1 MLFHKNKDKDLSNIM
16 KDIYS
21 KDRLVRAVEFLLG
34 IFIVALSYNIF
45 LLPSNTVY
53 GVGGI
58 GVILKKIWNFD
69 PSITIFI
76 SSMLLLIVSYFA
88 LGKAK
93 TVRTIA
99 GSILY
104 PLFVA
109 ATSYYVKYFD
119 LATLEPIVVVIIGAV
134 THGLGIGLI
143 FKAGYTTGGTDILND
158 IVSKYGKVSIGKS
171 MLFTDGLIIL
181 ISLFVFDFPTF
192 IYSVI
197 SLYIIS
203 VMTDKV
209 ILGISQSKT
218 FYIIT
223 DNETTVKNFIMNNL
237 NHGVTVIHGR
247 GGYTG
252 DNQKIIMCTL
262 PTREYYVLKEG
273 LREIDPQAF
282 MIVLPASEVLGHG
295 FSLPGTRFK
304 IMIDHPHTIDYKK

>member
-1 MLFHKNKDKDLSNIM
+1 MLFHRNKDVDLSTIL
-16 KDIYS
+16 DRVYS
-21 KDRLVRAVEFLLG
+21 KDLLVRFSEFILG
-34 IFIVALSYNIF
+34 VFLVAISYNVF

-58 GVILKKIWNFD
+58 GVILKKILNIT
-69 PSITIFI
+69 PALTIFI
-76 SSMLLLIVSYFA
+76 GSMILLVLSMFA
-88 LGKAK
+88 LGKKK
-93 TVRTIA
+93 TLRTVA

-104 PLFVA
+104 PIFVA
-109 ATSYYVKYFD
+109 ATSYYVRYFD
-119 LATLEPIVVVIIGAV
+119 LGTLEPVVVVIIGAV
-134 THGLGIGLI
+134 AHGLGLGLI

-158 IVSKYGKVSIGKS
+158 IVAKYGKVSIGKA

-192 IYSVI
+192 IYSII

-223 DNETTVKNFIMNNL
+223 DNETSVKKFIMNNL
-237 NHGVTVIHGR
+237 NHGVTVLQGR

-262 PTREYYVLKEG
+262 PTREYFILKEG
-273 LREIDPQAF
+273 LKEIDPEAF
-282 MIVLPASEVLGHG
+282 FLVTDAYEVSGG
-295 FSLPGTRFK
+295 A
-304 IMIDHPHTIDYKK
+304 

>member
-1 MLFHKNKDKDLSNIM
+1 MLFHKTKDIDITNIM
-16 KDIYS
+16 RDIYS
-21 KDRLVRAVEFLLG
+21 KDRLMRTVEFLLG
-34 IFIVALSYNIF
+34 ILIVALSYNIF

-58 GVILKKIWNFD
+58 GIILKKIWGIN
-69 PSITIFI
+69 PSISILV
-76 SSMLLLIVSYFA
+76 SSLILLMLSYFT
-88 LGKAK
+88 LGKMK
-93 TVRTIA
+93 TVHTIA

-109 ATSYYVKYFD
+109 TTGYYVKYFD
-119 LATLEPIVVVIIGAV
+119 ISTLEPIVVVLIGAV
-134 THGLGIGLI
+134 THGIGIGLI

-158 IVSKYGKVSIGKS
+158 IVSKYGKVSIGKA
-171 MLFTDGLIIL
+171 MIFTDGAIIL

-218 FYIIT
+218 CYIIT
-223 DNETTVKNFIMNNL
+223 DNETNVKKFIMNNL
-237 NHGVTVIHGR
+237 NHGVTVLHGR

-282 MIVLPASEVLGHG
+282 FLVTDAYEVKGG
-295 FSLPGTRFK
+295 A
-304 IMIDHPHTIDYKK
+304 

>member
-1 MLFHKNKDKDLSNIM
+1 MFFHRNKDVDLSTIL
-16 KDIYS
+16 DRVYS
-21 KDRLVRAVEFLLG
+21 KDLLVRFSEFILG
-34 IFIVALSYNIF
+34 VFLVAISYNVF

-58 GVILKKIWNFD
+58 GVILKKILNIT
-69 PSITIFI
+69 PALTIFI
-76 SSMLLLIVSYFA
+76 GSMLLLALSWFA
-88 LGKAK
+88 LGKKK
-93 TVRTIA
+93 TLRTVA

-104 PLFVA
+104 PIFVA
-109 ATSYYVKYFD
+109 ATSYYVRYFD
-119 LATLEPIVVVIIGAV
+119 LGTLEPVVVVIIGAV
-134 THGLGIGLI
+134 THGLGLGLI

-158 IVSKYGKVSIGKS
+158 IVAKYGKVSIGKA

-192 IYSVI
+192 IYSII

-223 DNETTVKNFIMNNL
+223 DNETSVKKFIMNNL
-237 NHGVTVIHGR
+237 NHGVTVLQGR

-262 PTREYYVLKEG
+262 PTREYFILKEG
-273 LREIDPQAF
+273 LKEIDPEAF
-282 MIVLPASEVLGHG
+282 FLVTDAYEVSGG
-295 FSLPGTRFK
+295 A
-304 IMIDHPHTIDYKK
+304 

>member
-1 MLFHKNKDKDLSNIM
+1 MLFHKNKDIDLSTIL
-16 KDIYS
+16 DRVYS
-21 KDRLVRAVEFLLG
+21 KDLLVRFSEFILG
-34 IFIVALSYNIF
+34 VFLVAISYNVF

-58 GVILKKIWNFD
+58 GVILKKILNIT
-69 PSITIFI
+69 PALTIFI
-76 SSMLLLIVSYFA
+76 GSMILLVLSMFA
-88 LGKAK
+88 LGKKK
-93 TVRTIA
+93 TIRTVA

-104 PLFVA
+104 PIFVA
-109 ATSYYVKYFD
+109 ATSYYVRYFD
-119 LATLEPIVVVIIGAV
+119 LGTLEPVVVVIIGAV
-134 THGLGIGLI
+134 AHGLGLGLI

-158 IVSKYGKVSIGKS
+158 IVAKYGKVSIGKA

-192 IYSVI
+192 IYSII

-223 DNETTVKNFIMNNL
+223 DNETSVKKFIMNNL
-237 NHGVTVIHGR
+237 NHGVTVLQGR

-262 PTREYYVLKEG
+262 PTREYFILKEG
-273 LREIDPQAF
+273 LKEIDPEAF
-282 MIVLPASEVLGHG
+282 FLVTDAYEVSGG
-295 FSLPGTRFK
+295 A
-304 IMIDHPHTIDYKK
+304 

>member
-1 MLFHKNKDKDLSNIM
+1 MLFHRNKDVDLSTIL
-16 KDIYS
+16 DRVYS
-21 KDRLVRAVEFLLG
+21 KDLLVRFSEFILG
-34 IFIVALSYNIF
+34 VFLVAISYNVF

-58 GVILKKIWNFD
+58 GVILKRILNIT
-69 PSITIFI
+69 PALTIFI
-76 SSMLLLIVSYFA
+76 GSMLLLALSWFA
-88 LGKAK
+88 LGKKK
-93 TVRTIA
+93 TLRTVA

-104 PLFVA
+104 PIFVA
-109 ATSYYVKYFD
+109 ATSYYVRYFD
-119 LATLEPIVVVIIGAV
+119 LGTLEPVVVVIIGAV
-134 THGLGIGLI
+134 AHGLGLGLI

-158 IVSKYGKVSIGKS
+158 IVAKYGKVSIGKA

-192 IYSVI
+192 IYSII

-223 DNETTVKNFIMNNL
+223 DNETSVKKFIMNNL
-237 NHGVTVIHGR
+237 NHGVTVLQGR

-262 PTREYYVLKEG
+262 PTREYFILKEG
-273 LREIDPQAF
+273 LKEIDPEAF
-282 MIVLPASEVLGHG
+282 FLVTDAYEVFGG
-295 FSLPGTRFK
+295 A
-304 IMIDHPHTIDYKK
+304 

>member
-1 MLFHKNKDKDLSNIM
+1 MLFHRNKDVDLSTIL
-16 KDIYS
+16 DRVYS
-21 KDRLVRAVEFLLG
+21 KDLLVRFSEFILG
-34 IFIVALSYNIF
+34 VFLVAISYNVF

-58 GVILKKIWNFD
+58 GVILKRILNIT
-69 PSITIFI
+69 PALTIFI
-76 SSMLLLIVSYFA
+76 GSMLLLALSWFA
-88 LGKAK
+88 LGKKK
-93 TVRTIA
+93 TLRTVA

-104 PLFVA
+104 PIFVA
-109 ATSYYVKYFD
+109 ATSYYVRYFD
-119 LATLEPIVVVIIGAV
+119 LGTLEPVVVVIIGAV
-134 THGLGIGLI
+134 AHGLGLGLI

-158 IVSKYGKVSIGKS
+158 IVAKYGKVSIGKA

-192 IYSVI
+192 IYSII

-223 DNETTVKNFIMNNL
+223 DNETSVKKFIMNNL
-237 NHGVTVIHGR
+237 NHGVTVLQGR

-262 PTREYYVLKEG
+262 PTREYFILKEG
-273 LREIDPQAF
+273 LKEIDPEAF
-282 MIVLPASEVLGHG
+282 FLVTDAYEVSGG
-295 FSLPGTRFK
+295 A
-304 IMIDHPHTIDYKK
+304 

>member
-1 MLFHKNKDKDLSNIM
+1 MLFHKNKDVDLSTIL
-16 KDIYS
+16 DRVYS
-21 KDRLVRAVEFLLG
+21 KDLLVRIAEFIAGVFL
-34 IFIVALSYNIF
+34 VAISYNVF

-58 GVILKKIWNFD
+58 GVILKKIFNIT
-69 PSITIFI
+69 PALTIFI
-76 SSMLLLIVSYFA
+76 SSMILLVLSLFT
-88 LGKAK
+88 LGKKK
-93 TVRTIA
+93 TIRTVA

-104 PLFVA
+104 PIFVA
-109 ATSYYVKYFD
+109 ATSYYVRYFD
-119 LATLEPIVVVIIGAV
+119 LGTLEPVVVVIIGAV
-134 THGLGIGLI
+134 THGLGLGLI

-158 IVSKYGKVSIGKS
+158 IVAKYGKVSIGKA
-171 MLFTDGLIIL
+171 MLFTDGLIII

-192 IYSVI
+192 IYSLI

-223 DNETTVKNFIMNNL
+223 DNETSVKKFIMNNL
-237 NHGVTVIHGR
+237 NHGVTVLQGR

-262 PTREYYVLKEG
+262 PTREYFILKEG
-273 LREIDPQAF
+273 LKEIDPGAF
-282 MIVLPASEVLGHG
+282 FLVTDAYEVFGG
-295 FSLPGTRFK
+295 A
-304 IMIDHPHTIDYKK
+304 

>member
-1 MLFHKNKDKDLSNIM
+1 MLFNRKKNVDLNTIL
-16 KDIYS
+16 DRVYS
-21 KDRLVRAVEFLLG
+21 KDLLVRFAEFISGLFL
-34 IFIVALSYNIF
+34 VALSYNVF

-58 GVILKKIWNFD
+58 GVILKKLFNIT
-69 PSITIFI
+69 PALTIFI
-76 SSMLLLIVSYFA
+76 SSMFLLFLSLFT
-88 LGKAK
+88 LGKKK
-93 TVRTIA
+93 TIRTVA

-104 PLFVA
+104 PVFVA
-109 ATSYYVKYFD
+109 ATLYYVSYFD
-119 LATLEPIVVVIIGAV
+119 FGSLEPVVVVIIGAV
-134 THGLGIGLI
+134 THGIGLGLI

-158 IVSKYGKVSIGKS
+158 IVAKYGKVSIGKA

-192 IYSVI
+192 IYSII

-223 DNETTVKNFIMNNL
+223 DNETSVKKFIMNNL
-237 NHGVTVIHGR
+237 NHGVTVLQGR

-262 PTREYYVLKEG
+262 PTREYFILKEG
-273 LREIDPQAF
+273 LKEIDPEAF
-282 MIVLPASEVLGHG
+282 FLVTDAYEVFGG
-295 FSLPGTRFK
+295 A
-304 IMIDHPHTIDYKK
+304 

>member
-1 MLFHKNKDKDLSNIM
+1 MLFHRNKDVDLSTIL
-16 KDIYS
+16 DRVYS
-21 KDRLVRAVEFLLG
+21 KDLLVRFSEFILG
-34 IFIVALSYNIF
+34 VFLVAISYNVF

-58 GVILKKIWNFD
+58 GVILKRILNIT
-69 PSITIFI
+69 PALTIFI
-76 SSMLLLIVSYFA
+76 GSMLLLALSMFA
-88 LGKAK
+88 LGKKK
-93 TVRTIA
+93 TLRTVA

-104 PLFVA
+104 PIFVA
-109 ATSYYVKYFD
+109 ATSYYVRYFD
-119 LATLEPIVVVIIGAV
+119 LGTLEPVVVVIIGAV
-134 THGLGIGLI
+134 AHGLGLGLI

-158 IVSKYGKVSIGKS
+158 IVAKYGKVSIGKA

-192 IYSVI
+192 IYSII

-223 DNETTVKNFIMNNL
+223 DNETSVKKFIMNNL
-237 NHGVTVIHGR
+237 NHGVTVLQGR

-262 PTREYYVLKEG
+262 PTREYFILKEG
-273 LREIDPQAF
+273 LKEIDPEAF
-282 MIVLPASEVLGHG
+282 FLVTDAYEVSGG
-295 FSLPGTRFK
+295 A
-304 IMIDHPHTIDYKK
+304 